1 MKPSYEIWR
10 DELAGVKPSLT
21 SRLLLAVV
29 AMVILVGLSY
39 GFGAFW
45 GWW

>member
-10 DELAGVKPSLT
+10 DELNGTKPDLAG
-21 SRLLLAVV
+21 RLMWAAAAAVV
-29 AMVILVGLSY
+29 LVGLSY